1 MHHYA
6 PAPTYGYGFA
16 TVDYGSDLLV
26 PPPPL
31 LPLMAIGMY
40 PDGILVLLLL
50 LMLMGKKVV
59 LVRCIYLYEM
69 LSMLLS
75 PPMPL
80 PLPSMSMD
88 PAIRLEQRNDGAG
101 SRLLFGPTG
110 SLSGNEYTFWVL
122 DSFGPWCR
130 YKKALC
136 DLSMGERSRGT
147 FCGGALNSCY
157 ISIRLVD

>member
-1 MHHYA
+1 M
-6 PAPTYGYGFA
+6 
-16 TVDYGSDLLV
+16 
-26 PPPPL
+26 PPPLL

-69 LSMLLS
+69 LPMLLS

-88 PAIRLEQRNDGAG
+88 PALRLEQRKV
-101 SRLLFGPTG
+101 LMVLGPDHLEQGFYPEMST
-110 SLSGNEYTFWVL
+110 L
-122 DSFGPWCR
+122 
-130 YKKALC
+130 
-136 DLSMGERSRGT
+136 MG
-147 FCGGALNSCY
+147 Y
-157 ISIRLVD
+157 